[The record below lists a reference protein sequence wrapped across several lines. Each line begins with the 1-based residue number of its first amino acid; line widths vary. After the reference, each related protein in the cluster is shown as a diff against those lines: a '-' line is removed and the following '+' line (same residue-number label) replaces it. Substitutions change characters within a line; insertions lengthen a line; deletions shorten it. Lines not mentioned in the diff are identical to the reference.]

1 MRIPA
6 VPVLPLPNNLQK
18 DNASGEARKNSSL
31 ISRKPLSDDR
41 LSTKRRNQSMI
52 KKITVLTITVA
63 FSMSLY
69 AAIDDKEYTHCAVI
83 KNDVARLDCF
93 DNLAKSK
100 ALDGRQ
106 AEATP
111 IVGKRN
117 WKVTVDI
124 NPIDGSKIV
133 ILSLNAISAENRRIK
148 PVQLVARCKSN
159 TTDLYINWNEY
170 LGNEAEVLIRVGDH
184 KPNTER
190 WSIST
195 DKKTTFHTKPIPL
208 LKEMLTSS
216 KMVSQVTPHN
226 ENPLTAIFNTSGLK
240 NAIKPLQETC
250 NWKYLPSDS

>member
-1 MRIPA
+1 MLRG
-6 VPVLPLPNNLQK
+6 
-18 DNASGEARKNSSL
+18 GETEQFPHFGKTL
-31 ISRKPLSDDR
+31 IDDR

-52 KKITVLTITVA
+52 KEITALTITVA

-69 AAIDDKEYTHCAVI
+69 AAIDDKKYAQCAVM
-83 KNDVARLDCF
+83 KKDLARLHCF

-100 ALDGRQ
+100 DLDGRVT
-106 AEATP
+106 EPTPSETEPTP
-111 IVGKRN
+111 IVGKGN
-117 WKVTVDI
+117 WKVFVEI
-124 NPIDGSKIV
+124 NPNDGSKIV
-133 ILSLNAISAENRRIK
+133 ILSLNAISGEKRRSK

-159 TTDLYINWNEY
+159 TTDLYISWNEY
-170 LGNEAEVLIRVGDH
+170 LGNKAEVLTRVGDH
-184 KPNTER
+184 KPNRER
-190 WSIST
+190 WSMST